1 MDHGSGAQME
11 TQMEEATMKTII
23 SSLIALSVL
32 GLVAV
37 PPGALDAK
45 TFYDR
50 LDQLSH

>member
-1 MDHGSGAQME
+1 MDHTSCARME
-11 TQMEEATMKTII
+11 TLMEEAAMKTII

-37 PPGALDAK
+37 PPGALAAK

-50 LDQLSH
+50 LDQQSH

>member
-1 MDHGSGAQME
+1 MDHRSGARIE
-11 TQMEEATMKTII
+11 TLMEEAAMKTII